1 MVLENSSQRID
12 VEYKASAEQR
22 LYSTGL
28 IGSMFNKP
36 IYSKLQYKQD
46 ISMYFS
52 IRNVYI
58 SVCFFDGFTVIA
70 VLS

>member
-1 MVLENSSQRID
+1 MFLERID
-12 VEYKASAEQR
+12 LEYKASAEQR

-36 IYSKLQYKQD
+36 IYSRLQYKHM
-46 ISMYFS
+46 SVYFS

-58 SVCFFDGFTVIA
+58 SVCFFKGFTV
-70 VLS
+70 

>member
-1 MVLENSSQRID
+1 MFLERID
-12 VEYKASAEQR
+12 LEYKASAEQR

-36 IYSKLQYKQD
+36 IHSRLQYKHD
-46 ISMYFS
+46 MSVYFS

-58 SVCFFDGFTVIA
+58 SVCFFKGFTV
-70 VLS
+70 